1 MGKIIKV
8 GMADMN
14 ICSPPDIITT
24 LGLGSCVGLVL
35 YDVRTK
41 LCGLMHI
48 MLPDSTKIKNNSNRA
63 KFADTAIS
71 DMLEIMKKNGSNIED
86 IIAKIA
92 GGARMFEYGADKK
105 SRGIISIGDENINAV
120 IEILKCKNIQII
132 SKDIGKNY
140 GRTIIFDPSN
150 GNMTIRAV
158 GKAEKII

>member
-1 MGKIIKV
+1 
-8 GMADMN
+8 
-14 ICSPPDIITT
+14 
-24 LGLGSCVGLVL
+24 
-35 YDVRTK
+35 
-41 LCGLMHI
+41 
-48 MLPDSTKIKNNSNRA
+48 
-63 KFADTAIS
+63 
-71 DMLEIMKKNGSNIED
+71 MLEIMKKNGSNIED

-158 GKAEKII
+158 GKTEKII